1 MSDKTNFHIGQIENR
16 DDIFDFINL
25 LLKKNEALNSYENDL
40 IQLGFIVIEV
50 FLFSSFQ
57 FFKTKETNLN

>member
-50 FLFSSFQ
+50 FFFSSFQ
-57 FFKTKETNLN
+57 FFFLKK